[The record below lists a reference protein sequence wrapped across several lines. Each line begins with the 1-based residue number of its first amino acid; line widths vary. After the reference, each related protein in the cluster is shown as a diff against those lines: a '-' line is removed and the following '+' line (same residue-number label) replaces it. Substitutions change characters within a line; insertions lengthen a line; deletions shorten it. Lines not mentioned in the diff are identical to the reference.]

1 MGYPTRS
8 NIVATP
14 CPPPTHIVTKP
25 SSWSRKPISSIS
37 FTVII
42 APVAPT
48 GVRWHAPRLG
58 EHNAEIFG
66 DLLGMQ
72 PSEIAALHDE
82 GVSGYAPAM

>member
-42 APVAPT
+42 APL

-82 GVSGYAPAM
+82 GVSAYAPAM